1 MIRLMMVPPL
11 LNEARPAVCGLSN
24 LGNTC
29 FFNAVMQ
36 CINRSAP
43 FVRVVREIHN
53 KSKKPEV
60 VTLRRGK
67 EPEEP
72 IEVTVDSEL
81 GALTSCL
88 ATLLQSMGS
97 GEASSVNP
105 SRLFNELCRKYPWF
119 GGYEQHDSQEL
130 LRALMDGVENE
141 EKARVREAL
150 LTYFDVP
157 TTDFHSYVFKELPK
171 DKQNCIRSYLR
182 SYDPKVSAVF
192 GGKTE
197 SSVICKNCQSVSRTV
212 ENYLDLSIP
221 ISAPKQTPANLAS
234 MDNNK
239 SGKESPTLVRKN
251 KKALKKEKKMQEA
264 RRKRELKPRSKLDL
278 RTNKRRKKG
287 GNLKNPRKAKP
298 TKMNLTPAYTQK
310 VSQTLKT

>member
-1 MIRLMMVPPL
+1 M
-11 LNEARPAVCGLSN
+11 
-24 LGNTC
+24 
-29 FFNAVMQ
+29 
-36 CINRSAP
+36 
-43 FVRVVREIHN
+43 
-53 KSKKPEV
+53 
-60 VTLRRGK
+60 RRG
-67 EPEEP
+67 PLS
-72 IEVTVDSEL
+72 V
-81 GALTSCL
+81 AL
-88 ATLLQSMGS
+88 ATLATRVSSMQSC
-97 GEASSVNP
+97 SV
-105 SRLFNELCRKYPWF
+105 STAQRHLFVLC
-119 GGYEQHDSQEL
+119 
-130 LRALMDGVENE
+130 
-141 EKARVREAL
+141 VR
-150 LTYFDVP
+150 Y
-157 TTDFHSYVFKELPK
+157 
-171 DKQNCIRSYLR
+171 
-182 SYDPKVSAVF
+182 PKVSAVF